1 MEINEILN
9 SPEVQKYIQS
19 QKEQAAKDAVQE
31 ATNGLI
37 EKRDQLLAE
46 KKKLKGELDLIKETY
61 DFNEL
66 ETLKESLKKAQQEKM
81 TVEERLALHEK
92 DLISGFTK
100 ERESLQSKFS
110 EETNSLKTE
119 LERKDKALRK
129 NLVDAVL
136 SREIANA
143 NGIPEL
149 LMPILRDKIG
159 IVEDGEEYSARVFEG
174 KTQRIGD
181 SKGNPMT
188 IAQLVEE
195 YKANPIYGVAFK
207 ASGATGGDAKG
218 NDRQEIAG
226 GIAPKRSEMSISQKV
241 AYIEK
246 YGQEKFEKLEY

>member
-1 MEINEILN
+1 
-9 SPEVQKYIQS
+9 
-19 QKEQAAKDAVQE
+19 
-31 ATNGLI
+31 
-37 EKRDQLLAE
+37 
-46 KKKLKGELDLIKETY
+46 
-61 DFNEL
+61 
-66 ETLKESLKKAQQEKM
+66 M

-100 ERESLQSKFS
+100 ERESLQAKFS

-119 LERKDKALRK
+119 LEKKDRALRK

-136 SREIANA
+136 TREIANA

-159 IVEDGEEYSARVFEG
+159 IVAEGEEYSARVFEG
-174 KTQRIGD
+174 NTQRIGD

-226 GIAPKRSEMSISQKV
+226 GIAPKRSEMSLSQKV
-241 AYIEK
+241 DFVEK